1 MTKIK
6 EWLFRLWYWYISN
19 VDKKAE
25 VIFMNYGYYHPH
37 QNVPLHK
44 DDEVNRYSIQL
55 YHLLASS
62 IDLKDKS
69 LLEIGCGRGGGL
81 FYVARHFPIR
91 SASGVDL
98 NKRAS
103 KFSSEH
109 YNIEGLRFMQGDAQ
123 KLSFENESFDV
134 ILNVESS
141 HRYRDMQAFLG
152 EVNRI
157 LRPGGHFLYTDFRYD
172 HEMDDLHHQISNLGL
187 NIVEKQNI
195 TPNVVNA
202 LEKDDQRRRSL
213 VKKLAPK
220 LLWKIAL
227 NFSGAIGSETYN
239 QFASGK
245 YEYFTYVLKKQNYA

>member
-1 MTKIK
+1 MIQFK
-6 EWLFRLWYWYISN
+6 EYLFRLWYWYISN

-25 VIFMNYGYYHPH
+25 VIFMNYGYDHPE
-37 QNVPLHK
+37 LK
-44 DDEVNRYSIQL
+44 LDLYSEDETNRYSIQL

-62 IDLKDKS
+62 VDLKDKS

-81 FYVARHFPIR
+81 SYVARNFPIN

-103 KFSSEH
+103 EFSSKF
-109 YNIEGLRFMQGDAQ
+109 YNIKGLNFMQGDAQ
-123 KLSFENESFDV
+123 KLSFRDESFDV

-141 HRYRDMQAFLG
+141 HRYNDMQAFLE
-152 EVNRI
+152 EVSRI
-157 LRPGGHFLYTDFRYD
+157 LRPGGHFLFTDFRYD
-172 HEMDDLHHQISNLGL
+172 YEMEDLHKQIDGLGL
-187 NIVEKQNI
+187 NIIQKRNI
-195 TPNVVNA
+195 TPNVVHA
-202 LEKDDQRRRSL
+202 LNLDDKRRRNL

-220 LLWKIAL
+220 ILHKIAL

-245 YEYFTYVLKKQNYA
+245 YEYFTYILKK